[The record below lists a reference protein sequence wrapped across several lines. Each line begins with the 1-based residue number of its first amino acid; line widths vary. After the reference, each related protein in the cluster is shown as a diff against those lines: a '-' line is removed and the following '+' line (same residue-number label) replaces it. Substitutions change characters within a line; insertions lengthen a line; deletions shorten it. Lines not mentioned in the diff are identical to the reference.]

1 MVEVGVLLVIVI
13 EVNKQHHL
21 EPLEVSKGPKAPD
34 NARRSKR
41 VTMEQNVS
49 KDEQMRGEANCG
61 VTTKQSRKLGSHQ
74 SGLGRQDPEFGSR
87 TAGHFWKKKA
97 RATVMLKCICL
108 LESHVSCD
116 PQYAL
121 PKFVPQS
128 QI

>member
-87 TAGHFWKKKA
+87 TAGHFWKK
-97 RATVMLKCICL
+97 RHEQLSSSNVCL

-116 PQYAL
+116 HQYAL